1 MINKKNLWFL
11 TLFSMVLVLSIYY
24 VTMPNE
30 LLITNNGESNVITTS
45 NEEKKTNNTTENNKD
60 NKDDNKDKSVNIE
73 TSDVISALKV
83 EDENKVL
90 EEINNLKKTLTDM
103 NVNIDDKN
111 KAFEQ
116 LKDINQKNS
125 LEEKIET
132 KLKEKYNKECFVK
145 IDKDQVRV
153 VMGSSEH
160 NVGLANEI
168 MRLVQE
174 NFNNKMYVSVQFQK

>member
-30 LLITNNGESNVITTS
+30 LLITNNGNNNTVLTS
-45 NEEKKTNNTTENNKD
+45 NEKVQDDVKQVKKSD
-60 NKDDNKDKSVNIE
+60 SSVIIE
-73 TSDVISALKV
+73 TSDAVSALKV
-83 EDENKVL
+83 EDEAKVL
-90 EEINNLKKTLTDM
+90 EEINNLKKSLTDI

-111 KAFEQ
+111 KAFEE
-116 LKDINQKNS
+116 LKNINQNNS

-132 KLKEKYNKECFVK
+132 KLKEKYNKDCFVK
-145 IDKDQVRV
+145 INKDQVRV
-153 VMGSSEH
+153 VMGTSKH
-160 NVGLANEI
+160 DVNLANEI

-174 NFNNKMYVSVQFQK
+174 NFDTKMYVSVQFQK

>member
-30 LLITNNGESNVITTS
+30 LLITNNGDNNAITASNQSKTENDDKT
-45 NEEKKTNNTTENNKD
+45 TNNNK
-60 NKDDNKDKSVNIE
+60 NEKDVSIE
-73 TSDVISALKV
+73 SSDIISALKV
-83 EDENKVL
+83 EDDNKVL

-111 KAFEQ
+111 KAFEE
-116 LKDINQKNS
+116 LKNINQNNS
-125 LEEKIET
+125 VEEKIES

-153 VMGSSEH
+153 VMGSKEH
-160 NVGLANEI
+160 DVNLANEI

-174 NFNNKMYVSVQFQK
+174 NFDTKMYVSVQFQK

>member
-24 VTMPNE
+24 VTMPSE
-30 LLITNNGESNVITTS
+30 LLITNNGDNGTIATS
-45 NEEKKTNNTTENNKD
+45 NEGDADEKKETKTNDKDVSIEN
-60 NKDDNKDKSVNIE
+60 
-73 TSDVISALKV
+73 SDIISALKV
-83 EDENKVL
+83 EDETKVL
-90 EEINNLKKTLTDM
+90 EEINNLKKTLTDV
-103 NVNIDDKN
+103 NINIDDKN

-116 LKDINQKNS
+116 LKNINQNNS

-132 KLKEKYNKECFVK
+132 ELKDKYNKECFVK

-160 NVGLANEI
+160 DVSLANEI
-168 MRLVQE
+168 MRLVQN
-174 NFNNKMYVSVQFQK
+174 NFNNKMYISVQFQK

>member
-11 TLFSMVLVLSIYY
+11 TLFSMVLVLSVYY
-24 VTMPNE
+24 VTMPTE
-30 LLITNNGESNVITTS
+30 LLISSNGNNTMTTS
-45 NEEKKTNNTTENNKD
+45 NEDKNKNENKEEA
-60 NKDDNKDKSVNIE
+60 KDKSVNIE
-73 TSDVISALKV
+73 TSDVVSALKV
-83 EDENKVL
+83 EDETKVL

-103 NVNIDDKN
+103 NVNIEDKN
-111 KAFEQ
+111 KAFEE
-116 LKDINQKNS
+116 LKNINQNNS

-153 VMGSSEH
+153 VMGTSDH
-160 NVGLANEI
+160 NVNLANEI

-174 NFNNKMYVSVQFQK
+174 QFDNKMYVSVQFQK